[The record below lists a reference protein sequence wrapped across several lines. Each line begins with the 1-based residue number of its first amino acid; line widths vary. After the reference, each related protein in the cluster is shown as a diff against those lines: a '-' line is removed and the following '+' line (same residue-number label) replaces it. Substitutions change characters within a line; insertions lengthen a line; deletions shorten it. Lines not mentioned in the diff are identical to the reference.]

1 MACLNTLK
9 QEIKT
14 LESVFPKNHER
25 FQIVSASVDEL
36 NCRFIGKN
44 GKKYE
49 IHANITVSDWNCIL
63 SLKITCSY
71 CELRSDGHV
80 RWLSTNKGLATLV
93 SFFCIWVTGICVT
106 KYVTLKESSILF
118 KEYAFAFF
126 VGDSHAPLWKCLCSQ
141 SLVMMAVPF
150 IVSSWFPNLSG
161 KCTFICVVYN
171 NGSDQ
176 SMLLVVVSST
186 IFVSREQTIFFWRC
200 FV

>member
-49 IHANITVSDWNCIL
+49 IHANITVSDLNRTL

-80 RWLSTNKGLATLV
+80 R
-93 SFFCIWVTGICVT
+93 
-106 KYVTLKESSILF
+106 
-118 KEYAFAFF
+118 
-126 VGDSHAPLWKCLCSQ
+126 
-141 SLVMMAVPF
+141 
-150 IVSSWFPNLSG
+150 
-161 KCTFICVVYN
+161 
-171 NGSDQ
+171 
-176 SMLLVVVSST
+176 
-186 IFVSREQTIFFWRC
+186 
-200 FV
+200 